1 MVKKYIYELQSS
13 SNNNDK
19 IKLLVVGGSQ
29 GAKIFDND
37 LKNAIVNIS
46 KHIPLKIIHQTSKK
60 NIPLLSDFYLK
71 NDIENEIFN
80 FEKT

>member
-60 NIPLLSDFYLK
+60 KYTS
-71 NDIENEIFN
+71 IE
-80 FEKT
+80 